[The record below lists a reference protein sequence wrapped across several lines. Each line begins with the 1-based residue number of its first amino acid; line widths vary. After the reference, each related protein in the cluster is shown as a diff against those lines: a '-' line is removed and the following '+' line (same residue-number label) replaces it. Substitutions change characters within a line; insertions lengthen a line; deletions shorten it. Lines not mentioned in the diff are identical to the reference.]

1 MQDWNS
7 EEAISQA
14 EKSKELSPLGGVI
27 FRTFMKSS
35 GNLGD
40 KVALALYME
49 GIIRFSKL
57 RQGELRRGEKALP
70 RFLPKNVKTK
80 ILSQF
85 SHTTGGR
92 SRVVTPDLKDK
103 AICHIMVLALLINS
117 LKLGKVFPQRRHMTR
132 FNWILLL
139 DASLL
144 SESIRVR
151 PDHLKK
157 LVSMVGGHLVSDSV
171 TQSQFIILKLPLS
184 TFNMD
189 YVGKKKGGRK

>member
-1 MQDWNS
+1 M
-7 EEAISQA
+7 
-14 EKSKELSPLGGVI
+14 SPLGGVI
-27 FRTFMKSS
+27 FRKFMKSS

-57 RQGELRRGEKALP
+57 RQGELSKGEKALP
-70 RFLPKNVKTK
+70 GFLPKNAKNK

-117 LKLGKVFPQRRHMTR
+117 LKLGKVFPQRRHV
-132 FNWILLL
+132 NCPLLL

-151 PDHLKK
+151 PDLLKK

-171 TQSQFIILKLPLS
+171 TQSQFIVLKLPLS
-184 TFNMD
+184 TFNVD